1 MASPSSS
8 LKPQLTLF
16 GAFLLTVG
24 IVGYVHYA
32 QQLEKARLRAGVER
46 DIERQRIKRLK
57 RDEEELGKYESMK
70 G

>member
-1 MASPSSS
+1 MTLSS

-32 QQLEKARLRAGVER
+32 QQLERARLRAGVQR
-46 DIERQRIKRLK
+46 DIERQRMK
-57 RDEEELGKYESMK
+57 ELQRQQENLVD
-70 G
+70 